1 MAKSKRMRHSR
12 EFKAKVA
19 LEALQER
26 DTVQHLAV
34 RHGVHPS
41 QVLQWKKVVR
51 ERAPE
56 LFSDP
61 QDLRQQREWEAR
73 EAELFEQ
80 IGRLKMEMDWLKKKA
95 ALLP

>member
-1 MAKSKRMRHSR
+1 MAKKQRMRHSR

-19 LEALQER
+19 LDAVQER
-26 DTVQHLAV
+26 DTVQQLAV
-34 RHGVHPS
+34 RYSVHPS
-41 QVLQWKKVVR
+41 QILQWKKALR

-61 QDLRQQREWEAR
+61 QDMRQQREWDAR

-80 IGRLKMEMDWLKKKA
+80 IGRLKMEVDWLKKKS
-95 ALLP
+95 ALLA

>member
-1 MAKSKRMRHSR
+1 MAKKKRMRHSK

-19 LEALQER
+19 LEAHQER
-26 DTVQHLAV
+26 DTVQQLAV
-34 RHGVHPS
+34 RHALYPS
-41 QVLQWKKVVR
+41 QILQWKKSVR
-51 ERAPE
+51 ERAPD

-80 IGRLKMEMDWLKKKA
+80 IGRLKMEVDWLKKKS